1 MYFIALLAFFFDPLC
16 TMEPVMR
23 RRWFTL
29 MMVLAAALLAVI
41 DARACEPCQS
51 IATFDEAADAAQL
64 IIVGQVVAEGPSTGS
79 GPDWITV
86 QVIDVLKG
94 DPPDTRIRVNSWD
107 GMCGYGVVLAK
118 GEQAV
123 MLLTDGGEQFITVN
137 YGCAISQYAMTDGA
151 VVVDNQPVGLTDFAT
166 MLGPNAHIEHIS
178 DAGSASVLPVWIFV
192 LGAGALTLVVLA
204 GIGGVW
210 WLRRSKA

>member
-1 MYFIALLAFFFDPLC
+1 MP
-16 TMEPVMR
+16 R
-23 RRWFTL
+23 RIFTL
-29 MMVLAAALLAVI
+29 IMVLTAALLIAL
-41 DARACEPCQS
+41 DAHACEPCQH
-51 IATFDEAADAAQL
+51 IATFDEAADAARL

-107 GMCGYGVVLAK
+107 GMCGYGIVLAK

-123 MLLTDGGEQFITVN
+123 MLLEDSGDQYITVN

-151 VVVDNQPVGLTDFAT
+151 VIVDDQPVALTDFAT
-166 MLGPNAHIEHIS
+166 LLGPDARIEHLS
-178 DAGSASVLPVWIFV
+178 DPGSASALPVWV
-192 LGAGALTLVVLA
+192 LVVGGCGLA
-204 GIGGVW
+204 VVALVGIGGVW
-210 WLRRSKA
+210 WLRRRPVGS